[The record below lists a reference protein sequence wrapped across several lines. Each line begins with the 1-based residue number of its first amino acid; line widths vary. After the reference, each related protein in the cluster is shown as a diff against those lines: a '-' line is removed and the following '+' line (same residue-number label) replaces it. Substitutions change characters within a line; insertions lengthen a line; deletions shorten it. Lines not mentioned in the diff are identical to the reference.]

1 MDKHELLEKAR
12 AIIGQEIHG
21 CVLWLNEETDTAEG
35 VIHANVAEFTTMAI
49 RLLTIAADKVEM
61 PLKQYIEEIV
71 LGYLAWQESK
81 NEGEKVPRD

>member
-61 PLKQYIEEIV
+61 PLKQYSQLIQITMNFLLVPPEMSANSEE
-71 LGYLAWQESK
+71 
-81 NEGEKVPRD
+81 